1 VIVKAC
7 VVAAAM
13 AAIGVGVGAAPVEI
27 GKPGITPAPCPD
39 QPWEETDS
47 TFAALPG
54 AKVSFAHYEGGT
66 YRIEIPD
73 KWNGEL
79 VLWAHGYT
87 ANAGEKGS
95 RLRVGMPGVGEGSP
109 LRQHLVAEGFAWAAS
124 SYRCN
129 GYVPGRGLLDTIA
142 LTEIFTKLND
152 GKPPTRVYL
161 TGVSMGGHVTLLGLQ
176 EFPTTFAGGLALCPS
191 GPGEMD
197 FLTSVAAASEFITGV
212 KVTEA
217 TRDQDVA
224 KLTAIFGKPPDY
236 TDKGRQLAS
245 IQVQISGG
253 PRPFAIE
260 GLAARFTDNAST
272 VADAKGRETIWNLV
286 ASNSDVHYA
295 IDDGLGLTGDAI
307 NAGVRRKAADGEA
320 RSARGAYEEA
330 IPFDGRIERPVIT
343 LHGSGD
349 LYVPITL
356 EQSLKHA
363 VDGAGKSSLLV
374 QRIIRSPGHCNF
386 SAEEQVDGFD
396 ALVRWAR
403 KGVKPDGDD
412 VLGDLTKAGMKFTN
426 PIRAGDPG
434 TMRMSANP
442 R

>member
-1 VIVKAC
+1 
-7 VVAAAM
+7 M

-54 AKVSFAHYEGGT
+54 ARVSFGHYEGGT

-129 GYVPGRGLLDTIA
+129 GYVPGRGLLDTIG

-224 KLTAIFGKPPDY
+224 KLTAILGKPPDY

-245 IQVQISGG
+245 IQAQISGG

-272 VADAKGRETIWNLV
+272 IADAKGKETIWNLV
-286 ASNSDVHYA
+286 ASNSDVRYT

-356 EQSLKHA
+356 EQSLKRA

-403 KGVKPDGDD
+403 KGVRPEGDD

-426 PIRAGDPG
+426 PIRLGDPG
-434 TMRMSANP
+434 TLRVSATA

>member
-1 VIVKAC
+1 
-7 VVAAAM
+7 M
-13 AAIGVGVGAAPVEI
+13 AAIGIGVSTAPLAI

-39 QPWEETDS
+39 QSWEEADS
-47 TFAALPG
+47 TFTAQTG
-54 AKVSFAHYEGGT
+54 AKASFGHYEGGT

-79 VLWAHGYT
+79 VLWAHGYA
-87 ANAGEKGS
+87 ANAGEQGS
-95 RLRVGMPGVGEGSP
+95 RLRVGVPGVGEGSP

-142 LTEIFTKLND
+142 LTDLFTKLND
-152 GKPPTRVYL
+152 GRAPSRIYL

-197 FLTSVAAASEFITGV
+197 FLTSVAAASEFIAGV
-212 KVTEA
+212 KVTDA

-224 KLTAIFGKPPDY
+224 KLTTILGQPPDY

-245 IQVQISGG
+245 VQVQISGG

-260 GLAARFTDNAST
+260 GLASRFTDNAST
-272 VADAKGRETIWNLV
+272 VADAKGREIWSRV
-286 ASNSDVHYA
+286 ASNSDVRYT

-307 NAGVRRKAADGEA
+307 NAGVRRKAADSEA
-320 RSARGAYEEA
+320 RSARGTYEEA
-330 IPFDGRIERPVIT
+330 IPFDGRIERPLIT
-343 LHGSGD
+343 VHGSGD
-349 LYVPITL
+349 LYVPISL
-356 EQSLKHA
+356 EQSLKHS

-374 QRIIRSPGHCNF
+374 QRVIRSPGHCNF
-386 SAEEQVDGFD
+386 SAEEQVDAFD
-396 ALVRWAR
+396 ALVAWAR
-403 KGVKPDGDD
+403 KGVKPEGDD
-412 VLGDLTKAGMKFTN
+412 VLGDLTNAGMKFTN
-426 PIRAGDPG
+426 PLRPGDPG
-434 TMRMSANP
+434 TIRVPATAP
-442 R
+442 YR

>member
-1 VIVKAC
+1 
-7 VVAAAM
+7 M
-13 AAIGVGVGAAPVEI
+13 AAVGIGVGTAPMAI

-39 QPWEETDS
+39 QPWEEVDS
-47 TFAALPG
+47 TLTALPG
-54 AKVSFAHYEGGT
+54 AKVSFGHYEGGG
-66 YRIEIPD
+66 YRFEIPD

-87 ANAGEKGS
+87 ANAGAQGS
-95 RLRVGMPGVGEGSP
+95 HLRVGVPGVGQESP

-142 LTEIFTKLND
+142 LTEIFTKLNH
-152 GKPPTRVYL
+152 GQPPTRVYL

-217 TRDQDVA
+217 TRDQDVE
-224 KLTAIFGKPPDY
+224 KLTTILGKPPDY

-245 IQVQISGG
+245 VQVQISGG

-260 GLAARFTDNAST
+260 GLATRFTDNAST
-272 VADAKGRETIWNLV
+272 IADAKGKETIWNLV
-286 ASNSDVHYA
+286 ASNSDVRYA
-295 IDDGLGLTGDAI
+295 IDDGLGLSGDAI

-356 EQSLKHA
+356 EQSLKRA

-386 SAEEQVDGFD
+386 SAEEQVDAFD

-403 KGVKPDGDD
+403 KGVKAEGDD

-426 PIRAGDPG
+426 PIRPGDPG
-434 TMRMSANP
+434 TLRVPALA

>member
-1 VIVKAC
+1 
-7 VVAAAM
+7 M
-13 AAIGVGVGAAPVEI
+13 AAIGVGVGVTPVEI

-54 AKVSFAHYEGGT
+54 ARVSFGHYEGGT
-66 YRIEIPD
+66 YRIEIPA

-95 RLRVGMPGVGEGSP
+95 RLRVGLPGVGEGSP
-109 LRQHLVAEGFAWAAS
+109 LRQHLLAEGFAWAAS

-152 GKPPTRVYL
+152 GKPPARVYL

-224 KLTAIFGKPPDY
+224 KLTAILGKPPDY

-272 VADAKGRETIWNLV
+272 IADAKGKQTIWNLV
-286 ASNSDVHYA
+286 ASNSDVRYA

-320 RSARGAYEEA
+320 RSAQGAYEEA

-356 EQSLKHA
+356 EQSLKRA

-386 SAEEQVDGFD
+386 SAEEQADGFD

-403 KGVKPDGDD
+403 KGVKPEGDD
-412 VLGDLTKAGMKFTN
+412 VFGDLTKAGTRFTN
-426 PIRAGDPG
+426 PIRPGDPG
-434 TMRMSANP
+434 TLRVPASA

>member
-1 VIVKAC
+1 
-7 VVAAAM
+7 M
-13 AAIGVGVGAAPVEI
+13 AAIGVAVSAAPVEI

-54 AKVSFAHYEGGT
+54 ARVSFGHYEGGT

-142 LTEIFTKLND
+142 LTDVFTKLND

-212 KVTEA
+212 KVTQA

-224 KLTAIFGKPPDY
+224 KLTTILGKPPDY

-245 IQVQISGG
+245 VQVQISGG

-260 GLAARFTDNAST
+260 GLATRFTDNAST
-272 VADAKGRETIWNLV
+272 IADPKGKETIWNLV
-286 ASNSDVHYA
+286 ASNSDVRYA
-295 IDDGLGLTGDAI
+295 IDDGLGLSGDAI

-330 IPFDGRIERPVIT
+330 VPFDGRIERPVMT

-356 EQSLKHA
+356 EQSLKRA
-363 VDGAGKSSLLV
+363 VDGAEKSSLLV

-386 SAEEQVDGFD
+386 SAEEQGDAFD

-412 VLGDLTKAGMKFTN
+412 VLGDLTNAGMRFTN
-426 PIRAGDPG
+426 PLRAGDPG
-434 TMRMSANP
+434 TLRVSATP